1 MEIGCKLGLLKYVDD
16 KSLSEIIVECSKNE
30 GDDMWIMESITNLTF
45 PQLAIL
51 VKGQYACLH
60 YFQKE
65 SLFFQSFG
73 NVESEHIEFLIDGES
88 WEAPDYSIISIEKAI
103 ECAQEFVQSP
113 SIIPKAISWNAL

>member
-1 MEIGCKLGLLKYVDD
+1 MDYGKHY
-16 KSLSEIIVECSKNE
+16 KSYISTTSYFSK
-30 GDDMWIMESITNLTF
+30 GTIRLFTLFS
-45 PQLAIL
+45 
-51 VKGQYACLH
+51 KR
-60 YFQKE
+60 K
-65 SLFFQSFG
+65 SFFQSFG